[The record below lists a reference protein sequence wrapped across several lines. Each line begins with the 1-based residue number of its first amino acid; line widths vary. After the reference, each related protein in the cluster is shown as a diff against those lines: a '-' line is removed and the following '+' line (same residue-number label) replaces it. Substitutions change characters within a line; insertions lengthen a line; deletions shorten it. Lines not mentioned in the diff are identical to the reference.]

1 VELMECGEEDVDD
14 TVRSP
19 LVVPVNLRVLLKILE
34 FCRWRS
40 AVERMEQDA
49 TIRQKMLE
57 EWINFDQALLFE
69 IILAANTL
77 GFQCLLDLTCRCVA
91 NMIKGKN
98 PEEIRK
104 TFNIKND
111 FTPEEEE
118 KVRKENE
125 WCDETW
131 TPPQPPVPQ
140 PVTNPDPNLL
150 QRLIDMDFS
159 TEVAS
164 RALVATQND
173 FDAALDY
180 ILQQTPQQPVF
191 IPLQTVSSPERVV
204 PPAETRRADPE
215 KVQQLLEMGFDREMV
230 EVALLETNN
239 DVSSAVQLL
248 S

>member
-1 VELMECGEEDVDD
+1 
-14 TVRSP
+14 
-19 LVVPVNLRVLLKILE
+19 
-34 FCRWRS
+34 
-40 AVERMEQDA
+40 
-49 TIRQKMLE
+49 
-57 EWINFDQALLFE
+57 
-69 IILAANTL
+69 
-77 GFQCLLDLTCRCVA
+77 
-91 NMIKGKN
+91 
-98 PEEIRK
+98 
-104 TFNIKND
+104 
-111 FTPEEEE
+111 
-118 KVRKENE
+118 
-125 WCDETW
+125 
-131 TPPQPPVPQ
+131 
-140 PVTNPDPNLL
+140 
-150 QRLIDMDFS
+150 MDFS

-204 PPAETRRADPE
+204 PAETRRADPE